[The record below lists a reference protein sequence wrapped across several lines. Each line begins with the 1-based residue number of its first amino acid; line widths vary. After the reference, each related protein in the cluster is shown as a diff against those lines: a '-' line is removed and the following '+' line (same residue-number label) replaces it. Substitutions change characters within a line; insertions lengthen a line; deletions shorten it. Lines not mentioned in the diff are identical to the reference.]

1 MRLSYKLVT
10 INTQYD
16 DEGEQLTIS
25 TNSDEIFFI
34 YLLLNFELQ
43 EKNKLFVSSQG
54 LVQAQVCKLS
64 KVRAQKRNKFKVE
77 IFS

>member
-54 LVQAQVCKLS
+54 LVQAQVYKLS
-64 KVRAQKRNKFKVE
+64 KVRTQKRNKFKVE
-77 IFS
+77 ILS

>member
-54 LVQAQVCKLS
+54 LVQAQVYKLS
-64 KVRAQKRNKFKVE
+64 KVRTQKRNKFKVE